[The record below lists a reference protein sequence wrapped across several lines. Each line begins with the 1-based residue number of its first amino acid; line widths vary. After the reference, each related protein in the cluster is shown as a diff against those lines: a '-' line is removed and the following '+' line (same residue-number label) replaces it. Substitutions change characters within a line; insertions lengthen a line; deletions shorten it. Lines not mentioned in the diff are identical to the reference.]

1 MKPQDIQRILAQH
14 DAYWDDQRA
23 ELRELKSFYM
33 TRFWKERLAVPYGDR
48 SAVLRTELPK
58 AYAVVESYL
67 GSLYAKNPAVIV
79 GADIRGRGNPEV
91 SQATAN
97 RYLLTCREQLEDA
110 TRLALCF
117 PCAFLKLAPV
127 ANVDPLK
134 RVSTAAVPPW
144 EVITDSTASSW
155 ESQRYVG
162 HVYLMPL
169 DEAAQRYNRRKDGF
183 SARAYTSWI
192 DQTSKET
199 NPLSTDYGQAVT
211 DEGRWVRV
219 VEFYDLVGD
228 ELLVYSPDYKDGER
242 FLFSGV
248 KVQVGALDPD
258 AGADTG
264 LDEVEQE
271 TEHVTSGIPY
281 KSASGQAVAPII
293 PLYFSRDPEIPLRG
307 YSLLARIRDQLR
319 EANIMRT
326 YQAQGVRRMARQWL
340 VREGFLSESAA
351 SKMAQGLDGEF
362 IEVDAPPGTQIAGEI
377 VPVPNP
383 PIPADVSLYGAQV
396 LQDIDSAGV
405 LAPFTRGEA
414 TGTTATEQRLL
425 AAYSSS
431 EVGRMA
437 RIRDAV
443 ISSAA
448 RTYNI
453 MLSVML
459 GDEAEP
465 LSLPNPIGPTMLS
478 ADDLTGDFDYWA
490 VDAGSTPMSDLT
502 KQQALVS
509 QAGLL
514 LQLGVSPEKLRA
526 EIIRAFDFPED
537 FNVVEPPPPAAPM
550 PAPVEEG
557 APGPDAGMLP
567 DVPGLPPNRSL

>member
-1 MKPQDIQRILAQH
+1 MKAEEIQRILAQH

-33 TRFWKERLAVPYGDR
+33 TRYWKERQSIPYGDM
-48 SAVLRTELPK
+48 SQVLRTELPK
-58 AYAVVESYL
+58 AFAVVESYL
-67 GSLYAKNPAVIV
+67 GSLYAKNPAVIC
-79 GADIRGRGNPEV
+79 GPDIRGRGNPQV
-91 SQATAN
+91 SEATAN
-97 RYLLTCREQLEDA
+97 RYLLSAREQIEDA

-144 EVITDSTASSW
+144 EVILDATASSW
-155 ESQRYVG
+155 EAQRYVG

-169 DEAAQRYNRRKDGF
+169 DEAAVRYNKRRDGF
-183 SARAYTSWI
+183 AAREYTSWI
-192 DQTSKET
+192 DQTSQEVS
-199 NPLSTDYGQAVT
+199 PLQSDYGQAVT
-211 DEGRWVRV
+211 DDGRWVRV
-219 VEFYDLVGD
+219 VEMYDLQAD
-228 ELLVYSPDYKDGER
+228 ELLVWSPDYKDGDR
-242 FLFSGV
+242 FLFTGV
-248 KVQVGALDPD
+248 KVQVGALHPS
-258 AGADTG
+258 AGTDTG
-264 LDEVEQE
+264 LDEIVQE

-281 KSASGQAVAPII
+281 KSASGRPVVPII

-307 YSLLARIRDQLR
+307 YALLARIRDQLR
-319 EANIMRT
+319 EANVMRT
-326 YQAQGVRRMARQWL
+326 YQSQGVRRMARQWL

-362 IEVDAPPGTQIAGEI
+362 IEVDAPPGTSIAAEI

-383 PIPADVSLYGAQV
+383 PIPVDVSLYAAQV
-396 LQDIDSAGV
+396 LQDINDSGV
-405 LAPFTRGEA
+405 LGPFTRGEA
-414 TGTTATEQRLL
+414 TGITATENRLL

-431 EVGRMA
+431 DIGRMA

-443 ISSAA
+443 ISNAA

-478 ADDLTGDFDYWA
+478 ADDLTGDFEYWA

-502 KQQALVS
+502 KQQALVT

-537 FNVVEPPPPAAPM
+537 FNVIEPPPPPEPQAAPM
-550 PAPVEEG
+550 EAGAPAP
-557 APGPDAGMLP
+557 AGVLP
-567 DVPGLPPNRSL
+567 EAPGLPPDRSL

>member
-1 MKPQDIQRILAQH
+1 
-14 DAYWDDQRA
+14 
-23 ELRELKSFYM
+23 
-33 TRFWKERLAVPYGDR
+33 
-48 SAVLRTELPK
+48 
-58 AYAVVESYL
+58 
-67 GSLYAKNPAVIV
+67 
-79 GADIRGRGNPEV
+79 
-91 SQATAN
+91 
-97 RYLLTCREQLEDA
+97 
-110 TRLALCF
+110 
-117 PCAFLKLAPV
+117 
-127 ANVDPLK
+127 
-134 RVSTAAVPPW
+134 
-144 EVITDSTASSW
+144 
-155 ESQRYVG
+155 
-162 HVYLMPL
+162 
-169 DEAAQRYNRRKDGF
+169 
-183 SARAYTSWI
+183 
-192 DQTSKET
+192 
-199 NPLSTDYGQAVT
+199 VT

-228 ELLVYSPDYKDGER
+228 ELLVYSPDYKDGDR

-258 AGADTG
+258 AGAESG
-264 LDEVEQE
+264 LDEIEQE

-465 LSLPNPIGPTMLS
+465 LSLPNP
-478 ADDLTGDFDYWA
+478 A

-537 FNVVEPPPPAAPM
+537 FNIVEPPPPAAPM

-567 DVPGLPPNRSL
+567 EMPGLPPNRSL

>member
-1 MKPQDIQRILAQH
+1 M
-14 DAYWDDQRA
+14 
-23 ELRELKSFYM
+23 
-33 TRFWKERLAVPYGDR
+33 
-48 SAVLRTELPK
+48 LRTELPK
-58 AYAVVESYL
+58 AFAVVESYL

-79 GADIRGRGNPEV
+79 GPDIRGRGNPEV

-97 RYLLTCREQLEDA
+97 RYLLTAREQIEDA

-144 EVITDSTASSW
+144 EVILDATASSW
-155 ESQRYVG
+155 DAQRYVA

-169 DEAAQRYNRRKDGF
+169 DEAAQRYNKRKDGF
-183 SARAYTSWI
+183 SARSYTSWI
-192 DQTSKET
+192 EQSSQDT
-199 NPLSTDYGQAVT
+199 NPLSGDYGQPVT

-258 AGADTG
+258 AGAEIG
-264 LDEVEQE
+264 LEDIEQE

-281 KSASGQAVAPII
+281 KSASGRPVVPII

-307 YSLLARIRDQLR
+307 YALLARIRDQLR

-383 PIPADVSLYGAQV
+383 PVPADISLYSAQV
-396 LQDIDSAGV
+396 LQDINDAGV

-414 TGTTATEQRLL
+414 TGATATENRLL

-431 EVGRMA
+431 DIGRMA

-443 ISSAA
+443 ISNAA

-478 ADDLTGDFDYWA
+478 ADDLTGDFEYWA

-514 LQLGVSPEKLRA
+514 LQLGVSPDKLRA

-537 FNVVEPPPPAAPM
+537 FNIIEPPPQPEPMAAPM
-550 PAPVEEG
+550 EEAPAPS
-557 APGPDAGMLP
+557 PGMLP
-567 DVPGLPPNRSL
+567 EAPGLPPDRSL